1 MSEPTINRL
10 QASAKGVGENVTEAF
25 QNVGQNLSE
34 TVQNMQKSMDGFTQ
48 QGVTEAGTDFLNTNG
63 LLAKFVF
70 IIFILFAFMFLLNL
84 GMHVIGFLSKPS
96 ENPILVKGKLNG
108 DEGITITQ
116 DPSNLD
122 SKTVFRSNNQMGG
135 AEFTWSSWLYLNK
148 SVSDDRDGSKLKHIF
163 SKGEGSQGSDDLR
176 VSNGPGV
183 YMKTSADGITSLEVR
198 MDTVGNAANPINT
211 SEKIVIEDIPMKKWF
226 HIAIRLQNKVL
237 DVYVNGVVK
246 SRKNFTNLPKQNYHN
261 VTVGKG
267 NGFNGSIS
275 NLQYFNYALNV
286 FEINN
291 IVTKGPN
298 TASSDLSADAAGKG
312 GNYSYLSN
320 IWYRS

>member
-10 QASAKGVGENVTEAF
+10 QESAKGVGENVTEAF

-34 TVQNMQKSMDGFTQ
+34 TVQNVQKSMDGFTQ
-48 QGVTEAGTDFLNTNG
+48 KGVTEAGTDFLNTNG
-63 LLAKFVF
+63 ILAKFVF

-84 GMHVIGFLSKPS
+84 GMHIIGFLSKPS
-96 ENPILVKGKLNG
+96 ENPMLVKGKLNG

-116 DPSNLD
+116 DPSNVD

-148 SVSDDRDGSKLKHIF
+148 SVSTDRNETLRHIF
-163 SKGEGSQGSDDLR
+163 SKGEGSQAGDLR

-183 YMKTSADGITSLEVR
+183 YMKTNSDGITSLEVR
-198 MDTVGNAANPINT
+198 MDTVGDDSKSINT
-211 SEKIVIEDIPMKKWF
+211 TETIVIEGIPMKKWF
-226 HIAIRLQNKVL
+226 HIAIRLQNKML

-246 SRKNFTNLPKQNYHN
+246 SRKNFTNLPRQNYHN

-275 NLQYFNYALNV
+275 NLQYFNHALNV

-291 IVTKGPN
+291 IVMKGPN
-298 TASSDLSADAAGKG
+298 TASSDLSADASGKG

-320 IWYRS
+320 VWYRSE